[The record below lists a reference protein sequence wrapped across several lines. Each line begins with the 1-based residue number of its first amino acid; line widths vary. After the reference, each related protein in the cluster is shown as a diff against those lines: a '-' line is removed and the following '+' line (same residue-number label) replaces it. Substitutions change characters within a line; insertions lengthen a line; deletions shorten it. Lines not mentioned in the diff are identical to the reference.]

1 MKKYYTRACNFYFGE
16 KSKKLVSQNKTLPLN
31 GNNQI
36 SFDQIEIITRNS
48 KKIIKIKNIQK
59 LSGILRKKI
68 NKDLKNI
75 IKKKNNFSKLNFK
88 KIPNLMGILNMTP
101 DSFSDGGQ
109 FNKKD
114 KGFKHAI
121 KLFRQGADIIDI
133 GGESTR
139 PGSKTVSV
147 KKEWNRIEKTLSKI
161 NKKIPLSLDTQKAVI
176 MEKGIKKGINLI
188 NDISGLN
195 YDSQTLKIL
204 QKYKIPFVIHHI
216 KGIPATMQKKP
227 HYKNV
232 LLDIYDYFEQK
243 IKLVKS
249 KGIKHNNIVIDPGI
263 GFGKNLKHNMSI
275 ISNISIFHS
284 LGFPILLGLSRKK
297 FIKDISEKNDTEKRL
312 GGTISSSIYAMM
324 QGVQILRV
332 HDINELMQ
340 SIKVFKQLMKN

>member
-227 HYKNV
+227 HYK
-232 LLDIYDYFEQK
+232 
-243 IKLVKS
+243 KS
-249 KGIKHNNIVIDPGI
+249 RANINP
-263 GFGKNLKHNMSI
+263 
-275 ISNISIFHS
+275 
-284 LGFPILLGLSRKK
+284 
-297 FIKDISEKNDTEKRL
+297 
-312 GGTISSSIYAMM
+312 
-324 QGVQILRV
+324 Q
-332 HDINELMQ
+332 
-340 SIKVFKQLMKN
+340 